1 MAQSLRILVVQQD
14 TARADMLINALS
26 EAGETEVMVVPSDS
40 RLASRIADLRP
51 DLVLIDLAN
60 PSRDMLE
67 ELTLASAPTDRP
79 VAMFVDRS
87 DPALTRAAVEAG
99 VSAYVVDG
107 IRPNRIRAVMDAA
120 LTRYHMFQ
128 KMRTELE
135 ATRAALEQRK
145 IIDRAKGV
153 LMRARSISE
162 EEAYAL
168 MRRAAME
175 KGRKIADVAAAI
187 VTASELLQ

>member
-1 MAQSLRILVVQQD
+1 MTQSLRILVVQHD
-14 TARADMLINALS
+14 AARAEMLINALR

-67 ELTLASAPTDRP
+67 EMTLASAPTDRP

-107 IRPNRIRAVMDAA
+107 IRPDRIRAVMDAA

-128 KMRTELE
+128 KMRAELE
-135 ATRAALEQRK
+135 ATRTALEQRK
-145 IIDRAKGV
+145 IIDRAKGM
-153 LMRARSISE
+153 LMRARGIGE
-162 EEAYAL
+162 DEAYAL

-175 KGRKIADVAAAI
+175 KGRKIADVATAI
-187 VTASELLQ
+187 VTAAELLQ

>member
-1 MAQSLRILVVQQD
+1 MAEPLRILVVQHD
-14 TARADMLINALS
+14 PARADMMTDALRQ
-26 EAGETEVMVVPSDS
+26 AGETDVMVVRSDS
-40 RLASRIADLRP
+40 RLASRIAQMRP
-51 DLVLIDLAN
+51 DMVLIDLAN
-60 PSRDMLE
+60 PSRDTLE
-67 ELTLASAPTDRP
+67 ELTLASAPIDRP

-99 VSAYVVDG
+99 VSAYAVDG
-107 IRPNRIRAVMDAA
+107 LRPDRIRAVLDAA
-120 LTRYHMFQ
+120 LARFHMFQ

-153 LMRARSISE
+153 LMRARGITE
-162 EEAYAL
+162 DEAYAL

>member
-107 IRPNRIRAVMDAA
+107 IRPDRIRAVMDAA

>member
-1 MAQSLRILVVQQD
+1 MVQALRILVIQHD
-14 TARADMLINALS
+14 PARAGMLTDALR
-26 EAGETEVMVVPSDS
+26 EAGETDVMVLPSDS
-40 RLASRIADLRP
+40 RLARRIKDLGP

-60 PSRDMLE
+60 PSRDTLE
-67 ELTLASAPTDRP
+67 ELTLASSPADRP

-107 IRPNRIRAVMDAA
+107 IRPDRIRAVLDAA
-120 LTRYHMFQ
+120 LARFHMFQ
-128 KMRTELE
+128 KLRTELD

-145 IIDRAKGV
+145 IIDRAKGL
-153 LMRARSISE
+153 LMRARSITE

-187 VTASELLQ
+187 VTASDLLQ

>member
-1 MAQSLRILVVQQD
+1 MAQTLRILVVQHD
-14 TARADMLINALS
+14 PTRADMLKDALR
-26 EAGETEVMVVPSDS
+26 EAGEPDVTIIPSDS
-40 RLASRIADLRP
+40 RLAGSIARIGP

-87 DPALTRAAVEAG
+87 DPSLTRAAVEAG

-107 IRPNRIRAVMDAA
+107 LQPDRIRAVLDAA
-120 LTRYHMFQ
+120 LARYRVFQ

-135 ATRAALEQRK
+135 ATRTALEQRK

-153 LMRARSISE
+153 LMRARGISE
-162 EEAYAL
+162 DEAYAL
-168 MRRAAME
+168 MRRTAME

-187 VTASELLQ
+187 VTASKLLQ

>member
-1 MAQSLRILVVQQD
+1 MAQPLRILVVQHD
-14 TARADMLINALS
+14 PDRTGMLTAALT
-26 EAGETEVMVVPSDS
+26 EAGETEVTVAPSDS
-40 RLASRIADLRP
+40 RLASRIAQLRP

-60 PSRDMLE
+60 PSRDLLE
-67 ELTLASAPTDRP
+67 ELTLASSPTDRP

-99 VSAYVVDG
+99 VSAYVVGELRAD
-107 IRPNRIRAVMDAA
+107 RIRAVLDAA
-120 LTRYHMFQ
+120 LARFHMFQ
-128 KMRTELE
+128 KLRAELD

-153 LMRARSISE
+153 LMRARGISE
-162 EEAYAL
+162 DEAYAL

>member
-1 MAQSLRILVVQQD
+1 MNQALRILVIQHD
-14 TARADMLINALS
+14 PARAGMLTDALRA
-26 EAGETEVMVVPSDS
+26 AGETEVLILPSDS
-40 RLASRIADLRP
+40 RLASRIRELAP
-51 DLVLIDLAN
+51 DLVLVDIAN

-107 IRPNRIRAVMDAA
+107 IRPDRIRAVLDAA
-120 LTRYHMFQ
+120 LARFHMFQ
-128 KMRTELE
+128 KLRTELD

-153 LMRARSISE
+153 LMRARGLSE
-162 EEAYAL
+162 DEAYAL

>member
-26 EAGETEVMVVPSDS
+26 EAGETEVMVVPSDL

-107 IRPNRIRAVMDAA
+107 IRPDRIRAVMDAA

>member
-107 IRPNRIRAVMDAA
+107 IRPDRIRAVMDAA

-153 LMRARSISE
+153 LMRARGISE

>member
-1 MAQSLRILVVQQD
+1 MTQPLRILVIQHD
-14 TARADMLINALS
+14 PARADMLTDALRQ
-26 EAGETEVMVVPSDS
+26 AGETEVMILPSDS
-40 RLASRIADLRP
+40 RLASRIKELGP

-60 PSRDMLE
+60 PSRDALE
-67 ELTLASAPTDRP
+67 ELTLASSPADRP

-107 IRPNRIRAVMDAA
+107 IRPDRIRAVLDAA
-120 LTRYHMFQ
+120 LARFHMFQ
-128 KMRTELE
+128 KLRTELD

-153 LMRARSISE
+153 LMRARGISE
-162 EEAYAL
+162 DEAYAL

-175 KGRKIADVAAAI
+175 RGRKIADVAAAI

>member
-1 MAQSLRILVVQQD
+1 MTQALRILVIQHD
-14 TARADMLINALS
+14 PARAGMLTDALRA
-26 EAGETEVMVVPSDS
+26 AGETEVLILPSDS
-40 RLASRIADLRP
+40 RLASRIRELAP
-51 DLVLIDLAN
+51 DLVLVDIAN

-67 ELTLASAPTDRP
+67 ELTLASSPTDRP

-107 IRPNRIRAVMDAA
+107 IRPDRIRAVLDAA
-120 LTRYHMFQ
+120 LARFHMFQ
-128 KMRTELE
+128 KLRTELD

-153 LMRARSISE
+153 LMRARGLSE
-162 EEAYAL
+162 DEAYAL